1 MLGEDG
7 GEEKEEEEEKDFG
20 DAGVGSAE
28 AWACEGK
35 RKWQETLA
43 WRYNSFNRFPINTHD
58 FIMFSS
64 FQNPVG
70 LQRVK

>member
-7 GEEKEEEEEKDFG
+7 GEEKEEEEEEKDFG

-35 RKWQETLA
+35 RK
-43 WRYNSFNRFPINTHD
+43 
-58 FIMFSS
+58 
-64 FQNPVG
+64 
-70 LQRVK
+70 